1 LTFVF
6 SGKRMAEISLDR
18 RVDAQEEILRILR
31 RYDIDHQTAMRLLK
45 ELIGV
50 EKAALKLER
59 EAEK

>member
-1 LTFVF
+1 
-6 SGKRMAEISLDR
+6 MAEISLDR